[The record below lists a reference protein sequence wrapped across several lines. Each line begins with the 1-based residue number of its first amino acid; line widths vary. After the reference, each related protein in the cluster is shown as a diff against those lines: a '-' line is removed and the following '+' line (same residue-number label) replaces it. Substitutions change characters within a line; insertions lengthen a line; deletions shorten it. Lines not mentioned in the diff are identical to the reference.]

1 MKFPFAK
8 PEIELFPPA
17 DQFTKLICVKSNP
30 TLFHFFQFEV
40 VSIFSVRTICD
51 KDSVAKKRSAI

>member
-30 TLFHFFQFEV
+30 TLFTFFQFEV
-40 VSIFSVRTICD
+40 VSIFDVRTICA
-51 KDSVAKKRSAI
+51 KDFVA

>member
-30 TLFHFFQFEV
+30 TLFPFTQFEV
-40 VSIFSVRTICD
+40 ESFFYVFIF
-51 KDSVAKKRSAI
+51 